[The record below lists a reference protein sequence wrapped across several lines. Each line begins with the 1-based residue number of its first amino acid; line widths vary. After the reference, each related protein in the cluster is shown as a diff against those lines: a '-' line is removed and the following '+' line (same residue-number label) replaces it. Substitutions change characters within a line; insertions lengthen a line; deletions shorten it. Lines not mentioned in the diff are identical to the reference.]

1 MRLELA
7 QYNNLAAFAQF
18 GSELDEATTKQLERG
33 KRTIEILKQPQYE
46 PLPEALEYLSVW
58 LVTSGFWMM
67 SHLTV
72 HPGLKRNSIA
82 LCKEKTENP

>member
-7 QYNNLAAFAQF
+7 QYNDLAAFAQF

-46 PLPEALEYLSVW
+46 PL
-58 LVTSGFWMM
+58 T
-67 SHLTV
+67 
-72 HPGLKRNSIA
+72 
-82 LCKEKTENP
+82 